1 MSGPA
6 RRLALRSSLVALLA
20 FSLGQNLSSRQT
32 PSPSS
37 PDRQQNPPPAT
48 GMILG
53 QVVDASTGRPLAGAL
68 VSLTSSP
75 LAAAAGPVNAA
86 DVIELAATQ
95 TPNVPTRVIADG
107 EGRFVF
113 RALAKGR
120 YSFSASAPG
129 YLVGGYGQRRAGG
142 PTLPLELETGEKV
155 LDAVFR
161 MWKSATISG
170 TVLDE
175 AGEPVIGASVRTLRR
190 GIVAGRTRWTLSLAA
205 TTDDRGMYRISGL
218 QPGDYSVALMS
229 STSSL
234 PAATV
239 DAYREAIQSSPGGS
253 PPLIR
258 ELQAS
263 GAPFPSF
270 AGIRVGDQILQQ
282 SLGIAR
288 GAASPAPSEDG
299 KILTYPT
306 TYHPAATAAAEMTV
320 ITLAS
325 GEERSGIDLHLRLVP
340 TFKVSGIVNGS
351 DGPAP
356 NMGVRLLPAG
366 MDDFS
371 SESGL
376 EAAITATDARGAF
389 IFLGVPAGAYT
400 LKVLKTPR
408 PELPTGLSEGMVMVS
423 SGTSGIAFG
432 TSLGPSTMPPA
443 PLPTEPTLW
452 GSLAVSVSEA
462 DVTGLNVTLR
472 AGFRVTGRV
481 EFEGTAAPPAAD
493 QLQRMSV
500 TLQPLDARVAG
511 IVTPGRVTPDSQFR
525 TLGYP
530 PGRYYVTAGGAG
542 TNWTLKAA
550 MLGGRDVSDEPLELG
565 SEDVGG
571 VVLVFTDKPSQL
583 SGTVR
588 NPQGQGDADADVV
601 VFPANHQLWKEAVN
615 PRRARSVRTAKTGV
629 YTIQGLPPGD
639 YYVVAIGST
648 STRDWQDPKF
658 LEAAAPL
665 ATRVT
670 ILIGDKKTQDL
681 VTSRLR

>member
-1 MSGPA
+1 MSRPA
-6 RRLALRSSLVALLA
+6 RRLARRSSLVALLA
-20 FSLGQNLSSRQT
+20 VWLGQGLHSWQT
-32 PSPSS
+32 PYPLS
-37 PDRQQNPPPAT
+37 PDRQQNAPPPT

-53 QVVDASTGRPLAGAL
+53 QVVDAGTGRPVPGAV

-75 LAAAAGPVNAA
+75 VASAAGVTNAA
-86 DVIELAATQ
+86 DFIEMSAAQ
-95 TPNVPTRVIADG
+95 TPSVPTRVIADG

-113 RALAKGR
+113 RNLAKGR

-129 YLVGGYGQRRAGG
+129 YLVGGYGQKRAGG
-142 PTLPLELETGEKV
+142 PTLPLELEASEKI

-175 AGEPVIGASVRTLRR
+175 VGEPVVGAFVRTLRR
-190 GIVAGRTRWTLSLAA
+190 GFAGGRTRWTLTLGA
-205 TTDDRGMYRISGL
+205 TTDDRGIYRISGL
-218 QPGDYSVALMS
+218 QPGDYSVALAS

-234 PAATV
+234 PTSTV

-253 PPLIR
+253 PPLLR

-270 AGIRVGDQILQQ
+270 GGIRIDDQVLQQ
-282 SLGIAR
+282 SSVIGR

-306 TYHPAATAAAEMTV
+306 TYHPSATSAAQMTV
-320 ITLAS
+320 FTLAS
-325 GEERSGIDLHLRLVP
+325 GEEKTSVDLHLRLVQ
-340 TFKVSGIVNGS
+340 TFKVSGVVNGS
-351 DGPAP
+351 DGPAA

-366 MDDFS
+366 VDDFT
-371 SESGL
+371 SEFGL
-376 EAAITATDARGAF
+376 ETAITATDARGTF
-389 IFLGVPAGAYT
+389 MLLGVPAGAYT

-408 PELPTGLSEGMVMVS
+408 PEFQSALSEGTVMVS
-423 SGTSGIAFG
+423 SGTGGIAFG
-432 TSLGPSTMPPA
+432 TPLGPTAPPA
-443 PLPTEPTLW
+443 LPNDPTLW
-452 GSLAVSVSEA
+452 GSLPVSVSET

-472 AGFRVTGRV
+472 TGFRVTGRV
-481 EFEGTAAPPAAD
+481 EFEGSAAPPAAD

-511 IVTPGRVTPDSQFR
+511 VVTPGRVTPDGQFR

-542 TNWTLKAA
+542 ASWTLKAA
-550 MLGGRDVSDEPLELG
+550 MLGGRDVSDDPLELA

-571 VVLVFTDKPSQL
+571 IVLVFTDKQSQL

-588 NPQGQGDADADVV
+588 NAQGQGDADADVV
-601 VFPANHQLWKEAVN
+601 IFPADHQRWKEFLN
-615 PRRARSVRTAKTGV
+615 TRRARSVRAARTGM
-629 YTIQGLPPGD
+629 YTIQGLPAGD

-648 STRDWQDPKF
+648 STREWQDPKF
-658 LEAAAPL
+658 LEAAAAV
-665 ATRVT
+665 ATRIT
-670 ILIGDKKTQDL
+670 ILAGDKKTQDL